1 MATLQKIRNKSWLL
15 LSVIGLG
22 LLAFI
27 FMDLGSFLGGD
38 SNESKV
44 IGNVLG
50 EDVLKEEFQNDLNL
64 YTSQNPGV
72 PSGQAIDLVWDQHIS
87 RLVMQN
93 EFDKLGIDVCDDEFF
108 KKIGDGGYENKDP
121 IFILGLPRSGSTL
134 IEQIISSHS
143 MVDGTLEL
151 PNILSMAQSLRG
163 EDIFGSLGNLI
174 FKAKRSGRFW

>member
-93 EFDKLGIDVCDDEFF
+93 EFDKLGIDVCDDEW
-108 KKIGDGGYENKDP
+108 IER
-121 IFILGLPRSGSTL
+121 ISGSNVHPAVLRRFTGEGGFNPEAVKQDFL
-134 IEQIISSHS
+134 QSSQLPSNDPRHIFWK
-143 MVDGTLEL
+143 DFQEDLEFS
-151 PNILSMAQSLRG
+151 IKFEKYQA
-163 EDIFGSLGNLI
+163 
-174 FKAKRSGRFW
+174 